1 ERLSKVGNT
10 ISRVSSKTSDISR
23 AVASPRRWIEAA
35 KLSGKLI
42 VMGIVIENTM
52 VDYNSSLDDVWDE
65 FLCYFLSESG
75 CPGFQDLQDVI

>member
-1 ERLSKVGNT
+1 MLISERLSKVGNT
-10 ISRVSSKTSDISR
+10 ISRVSSKTSGISR

-42 VMGIVIENTM
+42 VMGIVVENTM

-65 FLCYFLSESG
+65 FLCY
-75 CPGFQDLQDVI
+75 